1 MYLLK
6 QSNRAT
12 GQAALHV
19 LTPAPHFQLQI
30 NSSVSSLVQNEIP
43 QAIIFLHQLMLDFL
57 FSSGALVK
65 LLTHLDDDRDG
76 DEISSTVLGDFDVCN

>member
-6 QSNRAT
+6 KSNWAS

-65 LLTHLDDDRDG
+65 LLTHLDSDDD
-76 DEISSTVLGDFDVCN
+76 DEISSNILGGFDVCN